1 MANSFY
7 CDDSYL
13 QAQQEQEEQEYL
25 LYVHELEMKRQVKEH
40 QEYLEILANDLYGS
54 SITLMIESN

>member
-1 MANSFY
+1 MANDFY

-25 LYVHELEMKRQVKEH
+25 LWYEEQQEKVNEELRSISHE
-40 QEYLEILANDLYGS
+40 
-54 SITLMIESN
+54 